1 VYDHNWINVQK
12 GPMTKCSIV
21 LDYFKGIQMNVIFVC
36 GYGCG
41 KKRVLEKVTA
51 QGKLGSEKLI
61 VYQQ

>member
-1 VYDHNWINVQK
+1 
-12 GPMTKCSIV
+12 V

-41 KKRVLEKVTA
+41 KKLVLEKVTA
-51 QGKLGSEKLI
+51 HGKVGSEKLI